1 MAFIFQTVFRPLL
14 ALTWQGWRP
23 LATSAGVRGADRG
36 GIRHASP
43 VCPHHPTGAANS
55 LPLAVG
61 SASPGA
67 NEAPKLQAIGQT
79 SGPPQGRQ
87 DQLAEGLAA
96 KFAGFTNFLVLVL
109 VSWPASWSPRMG
121 RDQPQISRMD
131 LESAR
136 PPRVSAQRPDRACG
150 QAVLPS
156 SLGVLGPLR

>member
-1 MAFIFQTVFRPLL
+1 MAFIFQTAFRPLL

-23 LATSAGVRGADRG
+23 LATSGGVRGADRG

-43 VCPHHPTGAANS
+43 VCPHHPKGAANS

-67 NEAPKLQAIGQT
+67 NEAPKLLAIGQT

-87 DQLAEGLAA
+87 DQPAEGLAA

-109 VSWPASWSPRMG
+109 VLWPASCSPRMG
-121 RDQPQISRMD
+121 RDQPQISRMY

-136 PPRVSAQRPDRACG
+136 PPRVSTQRPDRACRP
-150 QAVLPS
+150 AVLPS
-156 SLGVLGPLR
+156 SLGVLGPPR